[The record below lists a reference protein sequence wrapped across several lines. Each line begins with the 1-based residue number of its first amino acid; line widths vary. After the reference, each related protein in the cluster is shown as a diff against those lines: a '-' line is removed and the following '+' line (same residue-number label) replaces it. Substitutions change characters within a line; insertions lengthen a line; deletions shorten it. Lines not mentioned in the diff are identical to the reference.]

1 MSKKR
6 AFVRYTKSGEIVPGS
21 LIITT
26 NGGYPD
32 KSSLWQEVTVDQCCE
47 NGSECNLPSVTLT
60 ASGFTA
66 ETGCNP
72 VIVFYCNEQPLG
84 FEVSS
89 ATFCTAVPLP
99 INMLSFYNNIILSC
113 YSWVGTWSIDG
124 EVVTLEMDGYLA
136 NLICPNGVLSMIAY
150 TGCPALPNPEN

>member
-32 KSSLWQEVTVDQCCE
+32 KSSLWKEVTVDQCCE
-47 NGSECNLPSVTLT
+47 NGGECNLPPVTLT

-66 ETGCNP
+66 DTGCTP
-72 VIVFYCNEQPLG
+72 AILFYCNEDQLITAASYS
-84 FEVSS
+84 F
-89 ATFCTAVPLP
+89 ACTLLPTP
-99 INMLSFYNNIILSC
+99 INMIAFYNQIVVPC
-113 YSWVGTWSIDG
+113 FSWMGTWSIDG
-124 EVVTLEMDGYLA
+124 EVVTLEMNGNLAKLMCPDGALT
-136 NLICPNGVLSMIAY
+136 MIAT